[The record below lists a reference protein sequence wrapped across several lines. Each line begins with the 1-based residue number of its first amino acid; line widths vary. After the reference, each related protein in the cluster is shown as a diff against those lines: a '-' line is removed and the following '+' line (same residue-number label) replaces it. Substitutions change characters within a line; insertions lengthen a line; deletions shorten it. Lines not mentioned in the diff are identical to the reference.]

1 MERLA
6 LLCSN
11 PVSSRLGL
19 WSNLILGLVG
29 FIRIEDRQ
37 ILVGAFLD
45 VGDYVE
51 GLIKGVDEV
60 LGADYFYR
68 TDPFQDLHYMFLHPD
83 ENHSGPAHLAFFHR
97 LLQGEGP
104 GLIYERNIVEAQ
116 DKIFDG
122 GKFLDGVVEILDL
135 SEK

>member
-1 MERLA
+1 MERLVFSC
-6 LLCSN
+6 LN
-11 PVSSRLGL
+11 PVSSRLGPWFDL
-19 WSNLILGLVG
+19 VLGLVG
-29 FIRIEDRQ
+29 FFRIEDRQ
-37 ILVGAFLD
+37 IIVGAFLD

-51 GLIKGVDEV
+51 GLIKGVDEI

-68 TDPFQDLHYMFLHPD
+68 TDPFQDLHYVFLHPD
-83 ENHSGPAHLAFFHR
+83 ENRPGTAHLAFFHR

-116 DKIFDG
+116 DQIFYG